1 MIRACTIMMVLS
13 TTICSIS
20 AYAEQSA
27 ASPDVYNQC
36 VEQTIEKLA
45 LGSINNAVVES
56 CSNQSRAYYEK
67 EIVKVLDQIKKQ
79 SQIDHQQE
87 RYTDIMKSQR
97 LWKAYVDQECQNTGS
112 YIGLPMYAFCP
123 MQEYGKRLDQLTEYA
138 H

>member
-20 AYAEQSA
+20 AYAEKTT

-45 LGSINNAVVES
+45 LGNINNAVVES

-79 SQIDHQQE
+79 SQIDLRQE
-87 RYTDIMKSQR
+87 RYNDIMKSQR
-97 LWKAYVDQECQNTGS
+97 LWKAYVDQECQNAGS
-112 YIGLPMYAFCP
+112 YIGSPMYALCP
-123 MQEYGKRLDQLTEYA
+123 MQAYGKRVGHLTE
-138 H
+138 

>member
-20 AYAEQSA
+20 AYAEKTT

-45 LGSINNAVVES
+45 LGNINNAVVES

-79 SQIDHQQE
+79 SQINHQPE
-87 RYTDIMKSQR
+87 RYNDIMKSQR
-97 LWKAYVDQECQNTGS
+97 LWKAYVDQECQNAGS
-112 YIGLPMYAFCP
+112 YIGSPMYAFCP
-123 MQEYGKRLDQLTEYA
+123 KQEYGKRLDQLTEYA
-138 H
+138 Q

>member
-20 AYAEQSA
+20 AYAEKTT

-45 LGSINNAVVES
+45 LGNINNAVVES

-67 EIVKVLDQIKKQ
+67 EIVTYEFVYDARSIICCKLSI
-79 SQIDHQQE
+79 
-87 RYTDIMKSQR
+87 Y
-97 LWKAYVDQECQNTGS
+97 S
-112 YIGLPMYAFCP
+112 YFFARTPS
-123 MQEYGKRLDQLTEYA
+123 
-138 H
+138 

>member
-45 LGSINNAVVES
+45 LGNINNAVVES

-79 SQIDHQQE
+79 SQIDLRQE
-87 RYTDIMKSQR
+87 RYNDIMKSQR
-97 LWKAYVDQECQNTGS
+97 LWKAYVDQECQNAGS
-112 YIGLPMYAFCP
+112 YIGSPMYAFCP
-123 MQEYGKRLDQLTEYA
+123 MQEYGKRLDQLAEYA
-138 H
+138 Q

>member
-20 AYAEQSA
+20 AYAEKTT

-45 LGSINNAVVES
+45 LGNINNAVVES

-79 SQIDHQQE
+79 SQINHQPE
-87 RYTDIMKSQR
+87 RYNDIMKSQR
-97 LWKAYVDQECQNTGS
+97 LWKAYVDQECQNAGS
-112 YIGLPMYAFCP
+112 YIGSPMYAFCP
-123 MQEYGKRLDQLTEYA
+123 MQEYGKRLDQLTEYTQ
-138 H
+138 

>member
-45 LGSINNAVVES
+45 LGNINNAVVES

-79 SQIDHQQE
+79 SQIDLRQE
-87 RYTDIMKSQR
+87 RYNDIMKSQR
-97 LWKAYVDQECQNTGS
+97 LWKAYVDQECQNAGS
-112 YIGLPMYAFCP
+112 YIGSPMYSYCP
-123 MQEYGKRLDQLTEYA
+123 MQHYAERVAQLQQYI
-138 H
+138 

>member
-20 AYAEQSA
+20 AYAEKTT

-45 LGSINNAVVES
+45 LGNINNAVVES

-79 SQIDHQQE
+79 SQINHQPE
-87 RYTDIMKSQR
+87 RYNDIMKSQR
-97 LWKAYVDQECQNTGS
+97 L
-112 YIGLPMYAFCP
+112 
-123 MQEYGKRLDQLTEYA
+123 
-138 H
+138 